1 MSKNPQAAARMIAQL
16 DASIPPSEITYD
28 TDGVYV
34 PMHENEEVEI
44 RAAEIVDGGTA
55 GYLEVHLSADPADR
69 WKKIKMTA
77 DGEPNGKFV
86 FDKIRNTNTTVLLSE
101 LTLYPLK

>member
-1 MSKNPQAAARMIAQL
+1 MIAQL
-16 DASIPPSEITYD
+16 DASIPPSEIEYD
-28 TDGVYV
+28 AAGIYEPVHDG
-34 PMHENEEVEI
+34 ESVEI

-55 GYLEVHLSADPADR
+55 GYLEVHLSADPADQ